1 MRIHKAK
8 LFQNGQSQ
16 AVRLPRE
23 FRMKGEEVFVRRL
36 GNAVVLIP
44 LGSAWSTLEESL
56 NMFDGFMVDREQP
69 NTLDD
74 REGMFD

>member
-56 NMFDGFMVDREQP
+56 NMFDGFMVNREQP